1 MKQSR
6 LNLKTMSEKGDG
18 VILHGE
24 VGFVKASIDC
34 AVTGTS
40 FISVDAFQG
49 AGENYRRR
57 ENCEVVIRSRSKDV
71 FVGTFEELV
80 EKVSR

>member
-6 LNLKTMSEKGDG
+6 LNLETMSKEGDG
-18 VILHGE
+18 VVLHGE
-24 VGFVKASIDC
+24 VGLVKASIDC

-57 ENCEVVIRSRSKDV
+57 ENCEVIIRSRGKDV

-80 EKVSR
+80 EKVSS

>member
-1 MKQSR
+1 MSKAR

-18 VILHGE
+18 VVLHGE

-57 ENCEVVIRSRSKDV
+57 DNCEVRIISNNEEV
-71 FVGTFEELV
+71 FSGTFDELV